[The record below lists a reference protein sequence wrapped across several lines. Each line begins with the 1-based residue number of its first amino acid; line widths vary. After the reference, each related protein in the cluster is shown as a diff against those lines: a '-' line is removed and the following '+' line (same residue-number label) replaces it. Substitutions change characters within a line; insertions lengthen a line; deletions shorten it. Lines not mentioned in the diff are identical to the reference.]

1 MQIFEHYI
9 SSYSHIFGQ
18 NASKL
23 HFLYPSKLVEYEYMK
38 KKNVEKNPQTFFRG
52 E

>member
-23 HFLYPSKLVEYEYMK
+23 HFLYPTKLVEYEYV
-38 KKNVEKNPQTFFRG
+38 KKNVEKFPTFFRG